1 MSVIASDNKRVI
13 VGIGATGL
21 SVARYLSARG
31 LPFTVADSR
40 EQPAGLDAFRQ
51 AFPDV
56 ELQLGPFS
64 EDQFIGASELLVNP
78 GIPLSEPAIAAASAA
93 GVRVSGDIDL
103 FHQAAS
109 APIVAITGSNGK
121 STVTTLVGL
130 MAERAGIR
138 VAVGGNLGTP
148 ALELLDDDVQLY
160 VLELSSFQLERC
172 AMLGAEVATV
182 LNISADHLDH
192 HGSMLNYH
200 QAKHRIFQGCKKAV
214 VNADQS
220 LTQPLVPDDVEVWSF
235 SLGHSDFRR
244 FGVLE
249 QPGGRYL
256 ALAREPLM
264 AASELRIA
272 GRHNLSN
279 ALAALAIGAAAGI
292 DTPVM
297 LDALRE
303 FSGLPHRCEFVAE
316 IDGVRFYNDSKGT
329 NVGASVSA
337 IEGLAESGKIVLI
350 AGGLAK
356 GGEFSPLAEAM
367 RRSGRAAVVIGEAAA
382 AIEACLA
389 EHVPCR
395 REQSMA
401 AAVQGAFAF
410 AQTGD
415 VVLLSPA
422 CASFDMFRSYS
433 DRGEQFSAAVRELA
447 HG

>member
-249 QPGGRYL
+249 QLGGSYL

-297 LDALRE
+297 LGALRE
-303 FSGLPHRCEFVAE
+303 FSGLAHRCEFVAE

-367 RRSGRAAVVIGEAAA
+367 RRNGRAAVVIGEAAA
-382 AIEACLA
+382 AIEACLG

-401 AAVQGAFAF
+401 TAVQGAFAF
-410 AQTGD
+410 AQAGD

-422 CASFDMFRSYS
+422 CASFDMFHSYS

>member
-1 MSVIASDNKRVI
+1 VSVIASDNKRVI

-249 QPGGRYL
+249 QPGGSYL

-367 RRSGRAAVVIGEAAA
+367 RRNGRAAVVIGEAAA
-382 AIEACLA
+382 AIEACLG